1 MTQKKRQ
8 QRSPDLK
15 AAIVLEVL
23 TGKISVPA
31 AARKYKIKDSVIYG
45 WRNEVIE
52 KLPLVF
58 STKTADEDS
67 QEKIAELERLIG
79 QQAIEIEALKKAG
92 RWLSRLSC
100 RRSFRDQ
107 ATDREGAGANTR
119 RRDNDVS
126 VVGIVGEQL
135 LLCWDRLHRHG

>member
-23 TGKISVPA
+23 TGKMSVPA

-58 STKTADEDS
+58 STKTADADS
-67 QEKIAELERLIG
+67 QEKVAELERLIG

-92 RWLSRLSC
+92 RWLSRLS
-100 RRSFRDQ
+100 RSSD
-107 ATDREGAGANTR
+107 G
-119 RRDNDVS
+119 S
-126 VVGIVGEQL
+126 
-135 LLCWDRLHRHG
+135 